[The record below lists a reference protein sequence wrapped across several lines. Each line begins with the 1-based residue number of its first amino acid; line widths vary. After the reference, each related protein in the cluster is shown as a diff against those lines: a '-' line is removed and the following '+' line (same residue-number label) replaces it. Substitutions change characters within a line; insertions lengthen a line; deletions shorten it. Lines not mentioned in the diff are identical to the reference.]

1 MPTQLAGLPTGGPGA
16 TLSVVATYVIGD
28 VQGCALTL
36 RKLARRVRFDEAVDR
51 VVLVGDLVN
60 RGPDSLGVLRWAME
74 RGGSVEAVLG
84 NHDLHLVARL
94 LGLAGPR
101 RRDTL
106 EDVLHAPD
114 RDEILDW
121 LRSRPFVHACD
132 RDHLVVHAGILPVWS
147 ADEALTLG
155 GEAGRALRGPGAASL
170 LASLHERPALAWKSK
185 LAGEERLRAIVQAMT
200 QIRTCDVEGRPDFDF
215 KGAPEKA
222 PRGLAPWFERRS
234 GRSADATVVFGHW
247 AALGFHR
254 APLAVGIDT
263 GAVWGR
269 ELTALRLDDDR
280 VFSEPVVDELAH
292 VADGGGTTRRRSQA
306 AS

>member
-1 MPTQLAGLPTGGPGA
+1 MA
-16 TLSVVATYVIGD
+16 TWVIGD
-28 VQGCALTL
+28 VQGCFRTL
-36 RKLARRVRFDEAVDR
+36 GKLLRRVRFDERADR

-74 RGGSVEAVLG
+74 RPGVVESVLG

-94 LGLAGPR
+94 LGLADAR

-106 EDVLHAPD
+106 EEVLAAPD
-114 RDEILDW
+114 RDDLLDW
-121 LRSRPFVHACD
+121 LRARPFVHACNA
-132 RDHLVVHAGILPVWS
+132 DHLVVHAGLLPVWS

-155 GEAGRALRGPGAASL
+155 GEASRALRGNGAAML
-170 LASLHERPALAWKSK
+170 LACLHDRPGLAWKPK

-200 QIRTCDVEGRPDFDF
+200 QVRTCDADGRPELDF
-215 KGAPEKA
+215 KGSPDKA
-222 PRGLAPWFERRS
+222 PRGLAPWFDRRR

-254 APLAVGIDT
+254 APLAIGIDT

-269 ELTALRLDDDR
+269 ELTALRIEDGR
-280 VFSEPVVDELAH
+280 TVSEPVVDELGHAG
-292 VADGGGTTRRRSQA
+292 DRGP
-306 AS
+306 